1 MAAAGYPAQHHQ
13 RLPRQRR
20 RYAPGLGEL
29 HAAGRSLRLRAFGVQ
44 DKKAGKDF
52 VAGRVRPAVAE
63 GALFR
68 NPAPSRR
75 TSKFD
80 SPRYLRYEF
89 NDKVDGQGLVLFCFP
104 FDVVRPDESVRE
116 IMRRLAGR

>member
-1 MAAAGYPAQHHQ
+1 MSPF
-13 RLPRQRR
+13 RLEWTVTRKP
-20 RYAPGLGEL
+20 
-29 HAAGRSLRLRAFGVQ
+29 GRSASDSTKSLTMPRTSFLV
-44 DKKAGKDF
+44 KPWVKDF

-68 NPAPSRR
+68 NPAPPRR

-80 SPRYLRYEF
+80 SPRYLRYEL

-104 FDVVRPDESVRE
+104 FDVVRPGESVRE
-116 IMRRLAGR
+116 IMRRMTGR